1 MRTRAPGR
9 GRLFRVSGRGLGR
22 GHGAQAV
29 ADNVYQYNGPGFSPI
44 GDKSRFVLPPKLRK
58 TLKDSN
64 GGEKTIYVDRH
75 PVFPCLIGF
84 GEPYKRMLLEEV
96 TAASAQSAERHM
108 LNFQLNSFI
117 DLPFDESGRIIFP
130 RPILEMGGITDAIY
144 FHGAGPYFTMW
155 DPEQLLAMEGS
166 TFMAA
171 QIHCRAHM
179 AAGKGRK

>member
-1 MRTRAPGR
+1 MAET
-9 GRLFRVSGRGLGR
+9 
-22 GHGAQAV
+22 
-29 ADNVYQYNGPGFSPI
+29 VYQYNGPGFSPM
-44 GDKSRFVLPPKLRK
+44 GDKSRFVLPSKIRK

-64 GGEKTIYVDRH
+64 GGEKTLYVDRH

-84 GEPYKRMLLEEV
+84 GEPYKRLLMEDLATV
-96 TAASAQSAERHM
+96 SPQSAERHA

-130 RPILEMGGITDAIY
+130 KPILEMGGINDEIS

-155 DPEQLLAMEGS
+155 DPDQLLAMEGP

-171 QIHCRAHM
+171 QIHCRAHR
-179 AAGKGRK
+179 AAAKGRK